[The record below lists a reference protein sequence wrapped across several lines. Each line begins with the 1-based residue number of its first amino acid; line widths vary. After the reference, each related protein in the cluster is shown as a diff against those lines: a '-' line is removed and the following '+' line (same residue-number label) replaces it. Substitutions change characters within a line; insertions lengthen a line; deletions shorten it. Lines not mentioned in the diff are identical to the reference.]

1 MRSTVTVQV
10 KDQRPGYIQ
19 ASLGLILMESKFPES
34 HAQTLSFQSGQLWKV
49 VLMRFK
55 WVNIFTAVPVLKL
68 GDTFSMGKTNVLA
81 ANAQAVLYP
90 ESN

>member
-34 HAQTLSFQSGQLWKV
+34 HAQTLISIWPVVESGLNAFQVGEYIYGGTCPQT
-49 VLMRFK
+49 R
-55 WVNIFTAVPVLKL
+55 
-68 GDTFSMGKTNVLA
+68 
-81 ANAQAVLYP
+81 
-90 ESN
+90 